1 MLAIL
6 LRKRQTDIPLYD
18 VRETLSE
25 EQGKRDREKET
36 VLQRQSTVH
45 SKDLTVNIQSES
57 SYELQCP
64 EKQTEAQSEE
74 QTLLQ
79 YIKKES

>member
-1 MLAIL
+1 M
-6 LRKRQTDIPLYD
+6 
-18 VRETLSE
+18 
-25 EQGKRDREKET
+25 
-36 VLQRQSTVH
+36 H